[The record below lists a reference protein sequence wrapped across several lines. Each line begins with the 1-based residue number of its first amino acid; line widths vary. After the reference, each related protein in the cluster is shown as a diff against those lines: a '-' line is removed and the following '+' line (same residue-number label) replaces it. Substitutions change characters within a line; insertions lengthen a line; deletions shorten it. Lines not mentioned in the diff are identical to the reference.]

1 MMENEEKVFFKALNQ
16 KFKGEDNESNH
27 TSFYCFDGWKQ
38 SPRKREFNDAAE
50 KLAKDRNM
58 PFYNPDIGVP
68 LGQRSLMTYK
78 ISGTD
83 DYVEGDD
90 LHFCNNA
97 AIQQLVDDIKR
108 TIIVGMDTAHSVLQ
122 ERLGVEVTP
131 ETINE
136 YMENINHALPG
147 GAVVQEHMVEVHP
160 GLVSDCYAKIFTGND
175 ELADEIDKRV
185 LIDINKEFP
194 EDQAQMLKDYLG
206 NKTYQVSRVPTL
218 VVRACDCIQMVCYA
232 DWYEF
237 Y

>member
-1 MMENEEKVFFKALNQ
+1 MRENEEKVFFKALNQ

-147 GAVVQEHMVEVHP
+147 GAVV
-160 GLVSDCYAKIFTGND
+160 
-175 ELADEIDKRV
+175 
-185 LIDINKEFP
+185 
-194 EDQAQMLKDYLG
+194 
-206 NKTYQVSRVPTL
+206 
-218 VVRACDCIQMVCYA
+218 
-232 DWYEF
+232 
-237 Y
+237 